1 MIALHNKV
9 LSIVFFPLVRQQ
21 PALATRLTSSNS
33 PLALAYML
41 LLAPT
46 STSSTF
52 LNEQS
57 VRENFKGLNNELLLL
72 QAKFSHNLQT
82 LWMCTISLDDNLLF
96 KRIEAVF
103 KKKKINNI
111 IVVLFLAKKSDI
123 TNTNDDCL
131 CPSPLSIFCMTEKIP
146 TISSPRHKR

>member
-57 VRENFKGLNNELLLL
+57 VRENFKGLNNELLV

-103 KKKKINNI
+103 KKEKKNQ
-111 IVVLFLAKKSDI
+111 
-123 TNTNDDCL
+123 
-131 CPSPLSIFCMTEKIP
+131 
-146 TISSPRHKR
+146 

>member
-103 KKKKINNI
+103 KKKKNQ
-111 IVVLFLAKKSDI
+111 
-123 TNTNDDCL
+123 
-131 CPSPLSIFCMTEKIP
+131 
-146 TISSPRHKR
+146 